1 MRIKGQG
8 KRMMKIILGET
19 KKGTTT
25 TITQNYSKK
34 QEKKT
39 KENKKGNFKL
49 STGHESFLSGT
60 NTTYLEE
67 EYRKFKMDP
76 EALTHEW
83 RNYFNEI
90 EKTEMMGTEQY
101 IETPEPI
108 IERGSGAAKPS
119 ELSRKEIQ
127 TQLKVLQTAIS
138 LINSFQIAGHRN
150 AKLDPLGIKKPELR
164 AHLDINEYGVSEEE
178 MDIEFYLPGAVM
190 TEGLLASEEL
200 TTLKKLNKKLLEIY
214 CGTIGYEFRHLYYR
228 KQVNW
233 LRNRIETE
241 SLVPYTK
248 SEKELIYQRLLY
260 SDKFEEWISQKKPN
274 AKKFGLEGAEA
285 LIPGLKAMVDRG
297 AMLGVES
304 IVMGMPH
311 RGRLNVLVNVCRK
324 PFENV
329 FYEFSPVEHDDEEDS
344 EKDFATGDVKYHLG
358 ISMRRKLSN
367 MDKYMNYS
375 LLPNPSHLEA
385 VNPLVEGKT
394 RAKQFYSGDVDREKN
409 VAILLHG
416 DAAFAGQGV
425 VYETM
430 GFADLD
436 DYTTG
441 GTIHV
446 VVNNQIGFT
455 TNPSDARSSPYAT
468 DAGRFIGAPVFHVNG
483 DDPEAVARVMQLA
496 IEWRQR
502 WKKSVIVDM
511 ICYRR
516 NGHNEQDQPFYTQ
529 PTMYSV
535 IEKHPTTLTLYKKK
549 LLEEGTLTEE
559 EATSYKESVQKVLS
573 DAYDAAGRGELKYDT
588 DEWYNE
594 TSAWAKMLSPT
605 KYSKPQST
613 GVPLAQLREAGKAI
627 STYPKGF
634 HIHKLLGGI
643 MRRRGKMIDSGE
655 NIDWGVG
662 ENLAYATLLQ
672 SGFNVRISG
681 QDVERGTFSH
691 RHGVI
696 TDQKNGKQIRQLDY
710 LDNKRGEFQITNSH
724 LSEYGVL
731 GFELGYAYES
741 PQTLVV
747 WEAQFGDFANTAQV
761 IIDQFIASA
770 ERKWHRSNG
779 LVMLLPHG
787 YEGQGPE
794 HSNAR
799 LERYLQLV
807 DENPHRYPDLNPASS
822 RAHQEINWQVIVP
835 TTPANIFHA
844 LRRQMKRDFRKPLV
858 VMTPKS
864 LLRKKEAVSTI
875 DDFAEGTSFTRVYS
889 EVAELSNVKR
899 VAFCSGKVY
908 YDLIDGRDKLD
919 DDHPGKSVAII
930 RVEQIAPF
938 PFDRIKE
945 ELERYPDAE
954 AVWVQEEPENYGAW
968 NHFYHRFLTV
978 AREIG
983 GSRMIQNGFAIPP
996 RCISRPP
1003 AASPATGY
1011 ASNHTREQADIVNR
1025 TFSF

>member
-1 MRIKGQG
+1 MRQMRIKGQG

-747 WEAQFGDFANTAQV
+747 WEAQFGDFANCAQV
-761 IIDQFIASA
+761 ILDTYISNA
-770 ERKWHRSNG
+770 EDKWCLSSG
-779 LVMLLPHG
+779 ITLLLPHG
-787 YEGQGPE
+787 MDGAGPE
-794 HSNAR
+794 HSSAR
-799 LERYLQLV
+799 LERFLQACNGLT
-807 DENPHRYPDLNPASS
+807 NPPSHYQKTVNMFV
-822 RAHQEINWQVIVP
+822 INP
-835 TTPANIFHA
+835 TTPANFFHA
-844 LRRQMKRDFRKPLV
+844 LRRQMKNNFRKPLI
-858 VMTPKS
+858 VMSPKILLRHREALSSFDEFLPGTRFQSVLPDCVSPKS
-864 LLRKKEAVSTI
+864 SQ
-875 DDFAEGTSFTRVYS
+875 TRII
-889 EVAELSNVKR
+889 L
-899 VAFCSGKVY
+899 CSGKIY
-908 YDLIDGRDKLD
+908 YDLVAMRETRSMNDN
-919 DDHPGKSVAII
+919 VAII
-930 RVEQIAPF
+930 RLEELSPF
-938 PFDRIKE
+938 PFADLEKE
-945 ELERYPDAE
+945 VTRYLKAG
-954 AVWVQEEPENYGAW
+954 ASITSLLWVQEEHENQGA
-968 NHFYHRFLTV
+968 YSYVL
-978 AREIG
+978 
-983 GSRMIQNGFAIPP
+983 P
-996 RCISRPP
+996 RV
-1003 AASPATGY
+1003 SPILRLLNIRQLSYVGRLPLSSSAVGVSKVHKVESERLLNT
-1011 ASNHTREQADIVNR
+1011 AFSNL
-1025 TFSF
+1025 S